1 MAWISFL
8 LKVIP
13 YKGGGL
19 FEAFTYIKTD
29 SCSHSREHHRRVC
42 DCGIHIAEES
52 DRRRIDGACHHFESF
67 LRVKHFV
74 GRADFQWS
82 HVFHRSRVVGKEVR
96 LDDDTEHNHFPD
108 FFDFFPNNTGF
119 AGYD

>member
-1 MAWISFL
+1 MDIFL

-52 DRRRIDGACHHFESF
+52 DRRRIDGVCHHFESF
-67 LRVKHFV
+67 LRIEHFL
-74 GRADFQWS
+74 GRADLQRL
-82 HVFHRSRVVGKEVR
+82 HVFRRGRFVR
-96 LDDDTEHNHFPD
+96 QKIRFDDDPEHNHFSDIFNVFPD
-108 FFDFFPNNTGF
+108 SACIAEHD
-119 AGYD
+119 